1 MFGNETYDVGL
12 EDVEALKTNSGG
24 VMRLV
29 WTIYNE
35 RVAAQKCAPDAILS
49 PDYYDFWLT
58 PAGDG
63 WNHLQFPNKAKRN
76 AYGYKNHKFKGNV
89 VLYPMVQAKDY
100 YGGKKTSVGLAE
112 DDFRQKKWDMK
123 INGQVVTDLIGSPK
137 EEILAVPQ
145 HCLLSVRMDH

>member
-1 MFGNETYDVGL
+1 MLDDKNDTDNLDTDSFLSLFIYVAAGNMVAAGHGNL
-12 EDVEALKTNSGG
+12 
-24 VMRLV
+24 
-29 WTIYNE
+29 YNE
-35 RVAAQKCAPDAILS
+35 SYTS